1 MRLGAPFEMMETL
14 MIARIAWPMFI
25 LSLFFTVPAVAQ
37 EKKFKIKSNVVYG
50 KGADK
55 ELHMDIAIPEGK
67 GPFPAVV
74 AIHGGS
80 WRSGNKA
87 MFLPLIAR
95 LAKQGYVAATIEYR
109 FAPKY
114 QFPAQIED
122 SKCAVRYLRANAKT
136 LKIDSNR
143 IGAVG
148 FSAGA
153 HLALLL
159 GTMDK
164 DDGLEGKGG
173 HAGHSSKVQTVVNFF
188 GPTDVRSFKGRIIE
202 DFLGGSKKDKPEAY
216 KKATPLLYLDKSDAP
231 VITLH
236 GTKDPLVPYQQALD
250 LDKALKKL
258 GIANELWT
266 AKGEGHGWG
275 GEKLEKSAQA
285 AIAFLDKHLKSAK
298 AKAAT
303 KKAPEKKKK
312 KKFY

>member
-1 MRLGAPFEMMETL
+1 
-14 MIARIAWPMFI
+14 MIRRIAWPLLALGLVFC
-25 LSLFFTVPAVAQ
+25 SPALAQ
-37 EKKFKIKSNVVYG
+37 DQKFEMKSNVVYG
-50 KGADK
+50 KGGDK
-55 ELHMDIAIPEGK
+55 ELHMDIAIPKGK

-80 WRSGNKA
+80 WRSGNKM

-95 LAKQGYVAATIEYR
+95 LAKLGYVAVTIEYR

-114 QFPAQIED
+114 KFPAQIED
-122 SKCAVRYLRANAKT
+122 SKCAVRYLRANAKA
-136 LKIDSNR
+136 LKIDTKK
-143 IGAVG
+143 IGAIG

-159 GTMDK
+159 GTMNK
-164 DDGLEGKGG
+164 ADGLEGKGG
-173 HAGHSSKVQTVVNFF
+173 HASHSSKVQTVVNYF
-188 GPTDVRSFKGRIIE
+188 GPTDVRTFSGKIIE
-202 DFLGGSKKDKPEAY
+202 DFLGGSKKDKPEVY

-236 GTKDPLVPYQQALD
+236 GTKDPLVPYKQALD

-258 GIANELWT
+258 GIANQLWT
-266 AKGEGHGWG
+266 AKDEGHGWG

-285 AIAFLDKHLKSAK
+285 AIAFLDKHLKG
-298 AKAAT
+298 T
-303 KKAPEKKKK
+303 KTVEKK